1 MSRYTVGLDFGTLS
15 ARALLADTADGK
27 VLHTVSADYPHGVL
41 DVCLP
46 SGKPLPKGFALQ
58 HPGDYLFALYE
69 TVPVLIRESGVRP
82 EEIAGIGIDF
92 TSSTLLPLREDGT
105 PLCLLD
111 EFREEIHA
119 WPKLWKHHST
129 APYAREI
136 EKVAEARGEAFLGR
150 YGGRVSSEWL
160 LPKVL
165 ETLREAPA
173 VYDRAIFAEGM
184 DYMVRILTGELSRSA
199 SSLGYK
205 AFWDPRDGFPSADF
219 FRAVDPRLEA
229 FPAEKLGG
237 RILPPGSYA
246 GSLLPGIAGKLGLLP
261 GTPVAA
267 GTLDAH
273 AAGPAL
279 GVTRAGQMYA
289 VLGTSGCHM
298 LLGDREKAIPGICG
312 VIKDGIM
319 PGFYGYEAGQSGFGD
334 IFAWFLKNAVPLS
347 LAEEAK
353 AKGVGLH
360 DLLSEKAARLFPG
373 ESGLLALDWWNG
385 NRSVLVD
392 PDLSG
397 LLVGM
402 TLQTSPA
409 EIYRALLE
417 SVAFGMRMIV
427 ETFREYG
434 LPADE
439 LIAAGGIAGKNPL
452 LMQILADVLRFPVRI
467 GGADQ
472 ASALGAAI
480 LGASAAG
487 KARGG
492 YDSLADAAA
501 HMGNA
506 GSVVYLP
513 DPERADRYDT
523 LFGAY
528 RTLHDLFGRGGVS
541 TMKLLS
547 SLARSR
553 DEEVSL

>member
-1 MSRYTVGLDFGTLS
+1 MSLYTVGLDFGTLS
-15 ARALLADTADGK
+15 ARAVLADMADGRI
-27 VLHTVSADYPHGVL
+27 VHSVSADYRHGVL
-41 DVCLP
+41 DASLP
-46 SGKPLPKGFALQ
+46 SGKPLPRGFALQ
-58 HPGDYLFALYE
+58 HPGDYTESLYRI
-69 TVPVLIRESGVRP
+69 VPDLIRESGVCP
-82 EEIAGIGIDF
+82 GDVKGIGIDF
-92 TSSTLLPLREDGT
+92 TSSTLLPLRKDGT
-105 PLCLLD
+105 PLCFLD

-129 APYAREI
+129 ASHAAEIERVARE
-136 EKVAEARGEAFLGR
+136 RGESFLSR

-160 LPKVL
+160 LPKIL

-173 VYDRAIFAEGM
+173 VYDEAIFVEGM
-184 DYMVRILTGELSRSA
+184 DYLVLILTGELSRSA

-205 AFWDPRDGFPSADF
+205 AFWHPRDGFPSDEF
-219 FRAVDPRLEA
+219 FRAVDPRLHD
-229 FPAEKLGG
+229 FPAKKLGG
-237 RILPPGSYA
+237 RILSPGTPA
-246 GSLLPGIAGKLGLLP
+246 GSLLPDAAERLGLLP

-298 LLGDREKAIPGICG
+298 LLGDREKTVPGICG
-312 VIKDGIM
+312 VMDGGIL

-334 IFAWFLKNAVPLS
+334 IFAWFLKNAVPAALQ
-347 LAEEAK
+347 EEAE

-360 DLLSEKAARLFPG
+360 ALLSEKAALLFPG

-385 NRSVLVD
+385 NRSILVD
-392 PDLSG
+392 PSLSG

-402 TLQTSPA
+402 TLRTSPA

-427 ETFREYG
+427 ETYRENG
-434 LPADE
+434 LAVDE
-439 LIAAGGIAGKNPL
+439 LTATGGIAGKNPL
-452 LMQILADVLRFPVRI
+452 LMQILADVLRFPVHI
-467 GGADQ
+467 GGTDQ

-480 LGASAAG
+480 LGAAAAG
-487 KARGG
+487 KKNGG
-492 YDSLADAAA
+492 YDSLIDAAEQ
-501 HMGNA
+501 MGDP
-506 GSVVYLP
+506 GSIVYYP

-528 RTLHDLFGRGGVS
+528 RTLHDLFGRGGVP

-547 SLARSR
+547 SLAKTHDR
-553 DEEVSL
+553 EVSL